1 MLKIKG
7 VLIIAFMLLTQIV
20 WSQSDMT
27 VQGTSPDLYLVHTV
41 QPKETWYAI
50 GRIYNAQPKEIA
62 ALSGVTMDKLSI
74 GQQLKVPLKA
84 QNFTQ
89 DGKKNADEVF
99 VPVYHIVQEKEWM
112 YRISQNNNKIPV
124 ETLEKWNSVTND
136 QLQAGMK
143 LIVGYLKVKT
153 AHSPLAASGIKKIV
167 TPVTTPATAATKP
180 ATDASLAKTEKPADT
195 KTVETKPA
203 ETKPAEH
210 KVVEAKKEELKEVK
224 KEEPKKELD
233 TAPPAAEEK
242 SSKTSAPVTTGTTEA
257 NYSGYKGGYFK
268 SGYSGS
274 GKSTA
279 GNAGIFRSTSGW
291 KDGKYYALM
300 NNVAVGTI
308 VKITYNSTNKSI
320 FAKVLG
326 QLPDMRESVGLT
338 VRLSDAAAAELG
350 AEMGKFYVDV
360 AY

>member
-1 MLKIKG
+1 MLKFKG
-7 VLIIAFMLLTQIV
+7 VLIIAFLLLTQFV

-27 VQGTSPDLYLVHTV
+27 VQGTSPDLYLLHTV

-50 GRIYNAQPKEIA
+50 GRIYNTPAKEIA
-62 ALSGVTMDKLSI
+62 ALSGATMDKLNI
-74 GQQLKVPLKA
+74 GQQLKVPLSA
-84 QNFTQ
+84 NNFTQ
-89 DGKKNADEVF
+89 DGKKGADEVF
-99 VPVYHIVQEKEWM
+99 VPVYHIVGEKEWM
-112 YRISQNNNKIPV
+112 YRISQNHNKIPV
-124 ETLEKWNSVTND
+124 ETLEKWNGVTND
-136 QLQAGMK
+136 HLMAGMK

-153 AHSPLAASGIKKIV
+153 TQSPLAATGVKKII
-167 TPVTTPATAATKP
+167 TPVTATGGTATKP
-180 ATDASLAKTEKPADT
+180 ATEQPVVKTEKPA
-195 KTVETKPA
+195 ENKPA
-203 ETKPAEH
+203 ETKP
-210 KVVEAKKEELKEVK
+210 VEAKKEELK
-224 KEEPKKELD
+224 KEEPKKEENKMG
-233 TAPPAAEEK
+233 TPPPASETAK
-242 SSKTSAPVTTGTTEA
+242 PTTPVGNEGSYA
-257 NYSGYKGGYFK
+257 GYKGGYFR
-268 SGYSGS
+268 SGYNGN

-300 NNVAVGTI
+300 NNVPVGTI
-308 VKITYNSTNKSI
+308 VKITYSSTNKSV